1 MSNGMTGKLFEWEV
15 LGPCLVTVSGY
26 LPYMDAMALAREFQP
41 WDPTDPENRA
51 GSDLHANVA
60 LALGL
65 DDWFELSLYTAVN
78 SPLDLFH
85 GVDGWFEFNGRI
97 VTLDLTRNPT
107 KTSSNADI
115 IIQESELDDLVSLGK
130 RIANMLQDS
139 SY

>member
-15 LGPCLVTVSGY
+15 LGPCIVTVSGY
-26 LPYMDAMALAREFQP
+26 LPYLDAMALARKSQP
-41 WDPTDPENRA
+41 WDPTDPETRA
-51 GSDLHANVA
+51 GSDIHASVA

-65 DDWFELSLYTAVN
+65 DDWFELALYTALN